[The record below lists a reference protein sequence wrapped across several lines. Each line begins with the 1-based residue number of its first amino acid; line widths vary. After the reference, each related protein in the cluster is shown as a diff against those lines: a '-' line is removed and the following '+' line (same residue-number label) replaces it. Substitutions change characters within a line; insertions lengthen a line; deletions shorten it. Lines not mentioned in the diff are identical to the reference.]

1 MARLKEQYVNEIAPA
16 LNKKFGYK
24 SVMQIPKLDKVI
36 INVAAGEAKE
46 NAKVID
52 AIVADLGQITGQ
64 KAIVCK
70 ARKSVA
76 NFKLREGMP
85 IGAKVTLRGE
95 RMYEF
100 VDRLFNVALPRVRD
114 FRGINGNSFDGRGNY
129 AFGLKEQIIFPEI
142 DFDKVDAIRGMDICF
157 VTTAKTD
164 EEAKAYSKEVDLTYS
179 SGRLTGGWLA
189 DTTSTTAR
197 PPSVPKLPK
206 DWPLWSGS
214 STKSAATSRGAGEII
229 KNSL

>member
-1 MARLKEQYVNEIAPA
+1 MAEEKYVPRLKTKYNDEVKQLMQDKFQYKN
-16 LNKKFGYK
+16 
-24 SVMQIPKLDKVI
+24 VMEIPKFEKIVV
-36 INVAAGEAKE
+36 NMGVGEAATDSK
-46 NAKVID
+46 AID
-52 AIVADLGQITGQ
+52 GAVRDLRVITGQ
-64 KAIVCK
+64 QPMVTR
-70 ARKSVA
+70 ARKSIA
-76 NFKLREGMP
+76 SFRLRAGMP

-164 EEAKAYSKEVDLTYS
+164 EEAKELLKAL
-179 SGRLTGGWLA
+179 
-189 DTTSTTAR
+189 
-197 PPSVPKLPK
+197 
-206 DWPLWSGS
+206 
-214 STKSAATSRGAGEII
+214 GAPFA
-229 KNSL
+229 N